1 MVTLW
6 KIFFIW
12 RQYCSKLTN
21 RKWPSM
27 FSVCSYQHQY
37 SSSQWSKSFWF
48 MRHSW
53 VSLQQII
60 IVQIINRST
69 DHTKTLLIWSSLV
82 VIRRKMSIICHILGY
97 FKILLTVIIT
107 WFVIQV
113 WDALDIVI
121 IITTTTLI
129 MIIWSNKLSY
139 LCTHADS
146 VGKLTVGFQVL
157 HPGKGSTFWAFW
169 ISPNQFF
176 YTVTAKK
183 G

>member
-1 MVTLW
+1 
-6 KIFFIW
+6 
-12 RQYCSKLTN
+12 
-21 RKWPSM
+21 
-27 FSVCSYQHQY
+27 
-37 SSSQWSKSFWF
+37 
-48 MRHSW
+48 
-53 VSLQQII
+53 
-60 IVQIINRST
+60 
-69 DHTKTLLIWSSLV
+69 
-82 VIRRKMSIICHILGY
+82 MSIICHILGC

-157 HPGKGSTFWAFW
+157 HPSKCSTFWAFW

-176 YTVTAKK
+176 YTVSAKK
-183 G
+183 GYIIWTIWSQITAAVPEKELKGSDPGFIYFFRNKFQELFQDSDWFFKDSKFHLKPSCC